1 MSDPL
6 PSLAEAL
13 RDRYHIEHELGAGGM
28 ATVYLAHDLKHDRQV
43 AIKVL
48 RPELAAVIGAE
59 RFLAEI
65 KTTANLQHPHILP
78 LFDSGV
84 VEGTVFYAM
93 PFVEG
98 ESLRDRIA
106 REKQL
111 PVADA
116 VRIATEVASALD
128 YAHRKNVIHR
138 DIKPEN
144 ILLHDGQALV
154 ADFGIALAATTTGGT
169 RMTETGMSL
178 GTPHYMS
185 PEQAM
190 GEREISA
197 RTDIYALGCVLY
209 EMLTG
214 EPPFTGPT
222 AQAIVA
228 RVMTESPRGVTL
240 QRRTVPAH
248 VESAVLAALE
258 KLPADRFGSAA
269 EFATALNT
277 PGSGT
282 THHAGASP
290 ASSRSRAGTGVLAA
304 AGLVLLAAGVMLGT
318 LFNRS
323 VAAPGQVVRLTMT
336 LPDSLGLRPV
346 PTLRLA
352 ISPDGRRV
360 AWIGGAGGLPGIVVR
375 DFAESAPRFL
385 AGTEGAQAP
394 FFSPDGETVGF
405 FIGRS
410 ALGSIKTVPAAGGTV
425 QTIVAGNAEP
435 WGGDWTE
442 DGMIYFT
449 RFDSRI
455 GRVPAAGGEVT
466 VVSTIDSVIPG
477 VTEHD
482 FVDVLPNG
490 KGAIVQLWRGGP
502 GENMIGILDFASG
515 TMDTLGRGGYA
526 RYLRTGHLLFATV
539 DGRMHLIPFDADRLQ
554 VTGRSTVVLEG
565 VPMDNTSGAA
575 QFAVSETG
583 TLVYQTAVGM
593 GRSHAAWITRSGEAT
608 VIDSAWTVE
617 SSEGIALSPDG
628 RRVAITHSTSDGTQI
643 WVKTLPTGPFT
654 RLTFAGGTSDR
665 PVWSPD
671 GQRIAFLTDAGD
683 VGRQAWVQRSDG
695 GSTASPLATWP
706 GRMDE
711 VDFSPDGRWLIGR
724 TFGSGGGTRKL
735 LIQEI
740 GVDTVMRML
749 LDGPAD
755 MYGPILSPD
764 SRWLAYTS
772 EESGHA
778 EVYVRPFPEVGS
790 ARWQVSVGGG
800 REPLWSRDGREL
812 FYRTDRGEVV
822 AVGLTT
828 TPGFTPQNPVVL
840 FTDMAAATGVFRR
853 NYDVAEDGR
862 FLMVRA
868 ASGASGELNVIF
880 NWFEEIR
887 ARFGSP

>member
-1 MSDPL
+1 MTALDR
-6 PSLAEAL
+6 LAAAL
-13 RDRYHIEHELGAGGM
+13 SRSYRLERELGAGGM
-28 ATVYLAHDLKHDRQV
+28 ATVYLAQDLRHDRQV

-59 RFLAEI
+59 RFLHEI
-65 KTTANLQHPHILP
+65 KTTANLQHPPILP

-111 PVADA
+111 PVAEA

-128 YAHRKNVIHR
+128 YAHRKGVIHR

-154 ADFGIALAATTTGGT
+154 ADFGIALAATTTGGS

-190 GEREISA
+190 GEREINA

-240 QRRTVPAH
+240 QRRTVPSH
-248 VESAVLAALE
+248 VESAVLTALE

-269 EFATALNT
+269 EFAAALNT
-277 PGSGT
+277 PGSGASR
-282 THHAGASP
+282 HATAAARGF
-290 ASSRSRAGTGVLAA
+290 RLGTGVLAA
-304 AGLVLLAAGVMLGT
+304 AGLAMLAAVAMLGT
-318 LFNRS
+318 LLNRPS
-323 VAAPGQVVRLTMT
+323 APPSQVVRLTMT
-336 LPDSLGLRPV
+336 LPDSLGLRAV
-346 PTLRLA
+346 GTLRLA

-360 AWIGGAGGLPGIVVR
+360 AWVGGMGGLPGIVVR
-375 DFAESAPRFL
+375 DFDEPTPRFL
-385 AGTEGAQAP
+385 AGTEGALAP
-394 FFSPDGETVGF
+394 FFSPDGETIGF

-410 ALGSIKTVPAAGGTV
+410 ALGSLKAIPATGGAV
-425 QTIVAGNAEP
+425 QTIVARNVEP

-449 RFDSRI
+449 RIDSRV
-455 GRVPAAGGEVT
+455 GRVAASGGEVT
-466 VVSTIDSVIPG
+466 VVSTIDSTIPG

-502 GENMIGILDFASG
+502 GQNMIGILNLATG
-515 TMDTLGRGGYA
+515 VMDTLGTGGFA
-526 RYLRTGHLLFATV
+526 RYLRTGHVLFATA
-539 DGRMHLIPFDADRLQ
+539 DGRLHLVPFDADRLR
-554 VTGRSTVVLEG
+554 VTGRPSVVLEG
-565 VPMDNTSGAA
+565 VPMDNLSGAA

-583 TLVYQTAVGM
+583 VLVYQTSLGVGQ
-593 GRSHAAWITRSGEAT
+593 SYPAWVNRSGEAT
-608 VIDSAWTVE
+608 VIDSGWTVE
-617 SSEGIALSPDG
+617 TIDGIALSPDG
-628 RRVAITHSTSDGTQI
+628 RRVAITHATPEGVQI
-643 WVKTLPTGPFT
+643 WIKTLSTGPFT
-654 RLTFAGGTSDR
+654 RLTFSGGGSDR
-665 PVWSPD
+665 PDWSPD
-671 GQRIAFLTDAGD
+671 GQRIAFLSDAGD
-683 VGRQAWVQRSDG
+683 GGRQAWVQRADG
-695 GSTASPLATWP
+695 GSTASLLATWP

-735 LIQEI
+735 LILEI
-740 GVDTVMRML
+740 GVDTAMRML

-755 MYGPILSPD
+755 MYAPVLSPD

-772 EESGHA
+772 EESGQA
-778 EVYVRPFPEVGS
+778 EVYVRPFPEVAS

-800 REPLWSRDGREL
+800 REPLWSRDGQEI

-822 AVGLTT
+822 AVGVTT
-828 TPGFTPQNPVVL
+828 TPGFASENPVVL
-840 FTDMAAATGVFRR
+840 FTDMAALPGVFRR
-853 NYDVAEDGR
+853 NYDVADDGR

-868 ASGASGELNVIF
+868 GAGASGELNVIF
-880 NWFEEIR
+880 NWFSEIEQ
-887 ARFGSP
+887 RFGKR

>member
-1 MSDPL
+1 L
-6 PSLAEAL
+6 TAPSRLIAAL
-13 RDRYHIEHELGAGGM
+13 SRSYRLERELGAGGM
-28 ATVYLAHDLKHDRQV
+28 ATVYLAADLRHDRQV

-111 PVADA
+111 PVAEA

-128 YAHRKNVIHR
+128 YAHRKGVIHR

-154 ADFGIALAATTTGGT
+154 ADFGIALAATTTGGS

-240 QRRTVPAH
+240 QRRTVPPH
-248 VESAVLAALE
+248 VESAVLTALE

-269 EFATALNT
+269 EFATALTT

-282 THHAGASP
+282 THHAAASP
-290 ASSRSRAGTGVLAA
+290 AIWGFRPATGALAA
-304 AGLVLLAAGVMLGT
+304 AGLALLVAGAILGA
-318 LFNRS
+318 LLNRPT
-323 VAAPGQVVRLTMT
+323 AAPGQVIRLTMT
-336 LPDSLGLRPV
+336 LPDSLGLRAV
-346 PTLRLA
+346 GTLRLA

-360 AWIGGAGGLPGIVVR
+360 AWIGGTGGLPGIVVR
-375 DFAESAPRFL
+375 DFDEPAPRFL

-410 ALGSIKTVPAAGGTV
+410 ALGSLKTVPATGGTV

-449 RFDSRI
+449 RFDSRL

-466 VVSTIDSVIPG
+466 VVSTIDSTFPG

-482 FVDVLPNG
+482 FVDVLPSG
-490 KGAIVQLWRGGP
+490 KGAILQLWRGGP
-502 GENMIGILDFASG
+502 GQNMIGVLDFSTG
-515 TMDTLGRGGYA
+515 TMDTVGVGGFA
-526 RYLRTGHLLFATV
+526 RYLRTGHVLFATV
-539 DGRMHLIPFDADRLQ
+539 DGRVHLIPFDADRLR
-554 VTGRSTVVLEG
+554 VTGRPTVVLEG
-565 VPMDNTSGAA
+565 VPMDNTSGAS
-575 QFAVSETG
+575 QFTVSETG
-583 TLVYQTAVGM
+583 TLVYQTAQGI
-593 GRSHAAWITRSGEAT
+593 GRSYPAWVTRGGEVT
-608 VIDSAWTVE
+608 VIDSGWTVE
-617 SSEGIALSPDG
+617 PSEGIALSPSG
-628 RRVAITHSTSDGTQI
+628 SRVAISHATAEGTQI
-643 WVKTLPTGPFT
+643 WIKSLPTGPFT
-654 RLTFAGGTSDR
+654 RLTFSGGASDR

-671 GQRIAFLTDAGD
+671 GQRIAFLSDAGGG
-683 VGRQAWVQRSDG
+683 GRQAWVQRADG
-695 GSTASPLATWP
+695 GSTASLLTTWS

-735 LIQEI
+735 LVQEI
-740 GVDTVMRML
+740 GVDTVMRMM

-755 MYGPILSPD
+755 MYAPVLSPD

-778 EVYVRPFPEVGS
+778 EVYVRPFPEVAS

-812 FYRTDRGEVV
+812 FYRTDRGELMAV
-822 AVGLTT
+822 AVTT
-828 TPGFTPQNPVVL
+828 TPGFASQNPVVL
-840 FTDMAAATGVFRR
+840 FTDMAALTGVFRR
-853 NYDVAEDGR
+853 NYDVAQDGR

-880 NWFEEIR
+880 NWFTEIER
-887 ARFGSP
+887 RFGQR

>member
-1 MSDPL
+1 MSFESL
-6 PSLAEAL
+6 GASLA
-13 RDRYHIEHELGAGGM
+13 DRYRIERELGQGGM
-28 ATVYLAHDLKHDRQV
+28 ATVYLAQDLKHDRQV

-48 RPELAAVIGAE
+48 RPELSAVIGAE

-98 ESLRDRIA
+98 ETLRDRIA
-106 REKQL
+106 HEKQL
-111 PVADA
+111 PVAEA
-116 VRIATEVASALD
+116 VRLATEVASALD
-128 YAHRKNVIHR
+128 YAHRKGVIHR

-190 GEREISA
+190 GAREIDA

-240 QRRTVPAH
+240 QRRTVPPH
-248 VESAVLAALE
+248 VESAVLTALE

-269 EFATALNT
+269 EFAAALNT
-277 PGSGT
+277 PGSGSR
-282 THHAGASP
+282 HHAGAGP
-290 ASSRSRAGTGVLAA
+290 AVRGLGTGVLTL
-304 AGLVLLAAGVMLGT
+304 AGLILLAAGALLGF
-318 LFNRS
+318 LLKRP
-323 VAAPGQVVRLTMT
+323 AATSGQVVRVTMT
-336 LPDSLGLRPV
+336 IPDSLGLRAV
-346 PTLRLA
+346 GTLRLA

-360 AWIGGAGGLPGIVVR
+360 AWIGGTGGLPGIVVR
-375 DFAESAPRFL
+375 DFAESTPRFL

-394 FFSPDGETVGF
+394 FFSPDGETIGF

-410 ALGSIKTVPAAGGTV
+410 VQGSLKAIPATGGTV
-425 QTIVAGNAEP
+425 QTIVAGNTEP

-449 RFDSRI
+449 RIDSRL
-455 GRVPAAGGEVT
+455 GRVPSAGGEVT
-466 VVSTIDSVIPG
+466 IVSTIDSTIPG

-502 GENMIGILDFASG
+502 GQNMIGVLDFSTG
-515 TMDTLGRGGYA
+515 TMDTIGVGGFA
-526 RYLRTGHLLFATV
+526 RYLRTGHVLFATV
-539 DGRMHLIPFDADRLQ
+539 DGRVHLLPFDADRLR
-554 VTGRSTVVLEG
+554 VTGRPSVVLEG
-565 VPMDNTSGAA
+565 IPMDNTSGAA

-583 TLVYQTAVGM
+583 TLVYQTALGM
-593 GRSHAAWITRSGEAT
+593 GRSYPTWVTRGGESS
-608 VIDSAWTVE
+608 VIDSAWTVDPT
-617 SSEGIALSPDG
+617 EGIALSPDG
-628 RRVAITHSTSDGTQI
+628 RRVAIPNATSEGTQI
-643 WVKTLPTGPFT
+643 WIKSLPTGPFT
-654 RLTFAGGTSDR
+654 RLTFSGGASDR

-671 GQRIAFLTDAGD
+671 GQRIAFLSDAEGG
-683 VGRQAWVQRSDG
+683 GRQAWVQRADG
-695 GSTASPLATWP
+695 GSTASLLATWP

-735 LIQEI
+735 LVQEI
-740 GVDTVMRML
+740 GVDTAMRML

-755 MYGPILSPD
+755 MYAPVLSPD

-772 EESGHA
+772 EESGVA
-778 EVYVRPFPEVGS
+778 EVYVRPFPEVAS

-822 AVGLTT
+822 AVGVTT
-828 TPGFTPQNPVVL
+828 SSGFAAQNPEIL
-840 FTDMAAATGVFRR
+840 FTDMAAMTGVFRR
-853 NYDVAEDGR
+853 FYDVAEDGR
-862 FLMVRA
+862 FLMIRSSA
-868 ASGASGELNVIF
+868 GASGELNVIF
-880 NWFEEIR
+880 NWFEEIQ
-887 ARFGSP
+887 ARFGPR